1 MRKSAARKFHDAA
14 AGGINAIPVPTAL
27 KVAAMAGYGPRR
39 RCRSP
44 TVAAAFWGSAVA
56 DGRRLWA
63 GLSWRGRPIPGGSF
77 AGPTICD
84 NVLYH
89 ILIRGERMT
98 IEDNEIKIE
107 NLEAKLQLAYDSLDR
122 LLKAIQESK
131 RRESFGVI
139 NPDRK
144 RGFVE
149 AAQQV
154 ANRIRELEIELEQAI
169 NVAGRPTG

>member
-1 MRKSAARKFHDAA
+1 
-14 AGGINAIPVPTAL
+14 
-27 KVAAMAGYGPRR
+27 
-39 RCRSP
+39 
-44 TVAAAFWGSAVA
+44 
-56 DGRRLWA
+56 
-63 GLSWRGRPIPGGSF
+63 
-77 AGPTICD
+77 
-84 NVLYH
+84 
-89 ILIRGERMT
+89 MT
-98 IEDNEIKIE
+98 IEGDEIKIE

-169 NVAGRPTG
+169 KVAGRPTG